1 MSDEN
6 SILFNEESGVAWIT
20 LNRPEKLNSFNEAM
34 AAQLQSAIQKIQ
46 TSDSIRCVVITGA
59 GRAFSAGQDLEGL
72 EGVDLGQVV
81 DRDYNVVVRYLKG
94 LNLPVIASVNGVAAG
109 AAANLALA
117 CDIVIAANSAKFIQ
131 PFVNLSLVP
140 DAGGTWS
147 LPRLIGLPRA
157 MGLMLTAEP
166 IDAKTAQKWGMIWKA
181 VDDNALEDETLANNY
196 CT

>member
-131 PFVNLSLVP
+131 PFVNLSNG
-140 DAGGTWS
+140 A
-147 LPRLIGLPRA
+147 
-157 MGLMLTAEP
+157 
-166 IDAKTAQKWGMIWKA
+166 
-181 VDDNALEDETLANNY
+181 
-196 CT
+196 